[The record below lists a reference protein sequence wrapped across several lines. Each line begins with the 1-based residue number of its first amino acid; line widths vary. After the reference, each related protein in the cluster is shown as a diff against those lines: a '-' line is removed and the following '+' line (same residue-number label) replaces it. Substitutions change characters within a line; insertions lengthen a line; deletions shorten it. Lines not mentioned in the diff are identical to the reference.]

1 MSQPGRPILGT
12 YDLEKKVEDTVILL
26 DAKRAFIGD
35 VSRMV
40 LITRGVME
48 HIVAKASLAPADRF
62 AARALQRPPSRP
74 CRDHRSPRRRRIPPD
89 DSVLLH
95 IEGEPGG
102 EVRQAAGRRRRSRA
116 RRVRATRLA

>member
-40 LITRGVME
+40 QITRGIME
-48 HIVAKASLAPADRF
+48 HIVAKNSLDPADRF
-62 AARALQRPPSRP
+62 ALVAFWETPK
-74 CRDHRSPRRRRIPPD
+74 
-89 DSVLLH
+89 VL
-95 IEGEPGG
+95 P
-102 EVRQAAGRRRRSRA
+102 EV
-116 RRVRATRLA
+116 